1 MIIELVVFLVC
12 LLGYLCLPPL
22 FDDAP
27 ASPSPSAAEAA
38 PIGLAIATALILSL
52 LLVAASLA
60 LSAAPAAPAEEK
72 AGSSPILSSFGF
84 ESGTCEEMA
93 SRDIPLHTHYERDST
108 LAMRIPSQSGRCEGA
123 TRRASTWERDSTLA
137 TGGAHPAHRCAGATS
152 AHSPFWKR
160 AYIPPTVM
168 VTAEYDVYGFDADGR
183 EIVAGK
189 IVLFSHT
196 AIASPMW
203 RVR

>member
-1 MIIELVVFLVC
+1 MIEAIVFLLC
-12 LLGYLCLPPL
+12 LTGYLALPPL
-22 FDDAP
+22 YDDAP
-27 ASPSPSAAEAA
+27 ASPSPTIAEAA
-38 PIGLAIATALILSL
+38 PIGLAIVVALILSL

-60 LSAAPAAPAEEK
+60 FSHPAAPAEEK

-137 TGGAHPAHRCAGATS
+137 TGGAHPAHRCAGSPS
-152 AHSPFWKR
+152 AHTPFWKR
-160 AYIPPTVM
+160 AYIPPTVR
-168 VTAEYDVYGFDADGR
+168 VTVEYDVYGYDAEGR
-183 EIVAGK
+183 LVVAGK
-189 IVLFSHT
+189 IVLPELMPPF
-196 AIASPMW
+196 PVG
-203 RVR
+203 RVH